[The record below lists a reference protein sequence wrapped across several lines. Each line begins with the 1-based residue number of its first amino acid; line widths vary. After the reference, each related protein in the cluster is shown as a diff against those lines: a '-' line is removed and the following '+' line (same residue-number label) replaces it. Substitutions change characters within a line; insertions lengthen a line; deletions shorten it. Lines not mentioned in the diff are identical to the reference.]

1 MFWIFSRLVNASLFR
16 TCHKDIAL
24 LRVMISDRKFLVS
37 VSVSAEMSADISVSV
52 SVSAIFKVSVSA
64 EISVHIPAEISVH
77 IPAEI
82 SVIEYVKS
90 QNVCTLLILK

>member
-1 MFWIFSRLVNASLFR
+1 MTLDPNSSSANRFIEGTAAPKTSSSRSSTLVP
-16 TCHKDIAL
+16 T
-24 LRVMISDRKFLVS
+24 SDRKYSVS

-64 EISVHIPAEISVH
+64 EISVHIPAEV
-77 IPAEI
+77 

>member
-24 LRVMISDRKFLVS
+24 LRVMISDRKFSVS

-64 EISVHIPAEISVH
+64 EISVHIPAEISV
-77 IPAEI
+77 
-82 SVIEYVKS
+82 IEYVKS
-90 QNVCTLLILK
+90 QNVCTLLILKYRFAVLF